1 MNIGLFFGSFNP
13 IHVGHQIIA
22 DQILNA
28 AELDQVWLMVSPQNP
43 LKKKSTLLNQYDRLH
58 LVELATKDH
67 PQLIPSDFEFKLPI
81 PSYTIDT
88 LTHLTEK
95 YPQHHFSLIM
105 GGDNLES
112 LKKWKNYEQLLEH
125 YTIMVYARPGA
136 SVGGDLLNHDNIRV
150 FEFPQMDVSSSFI
163 RRQIKNGKSVK
174 YFLDDSVDAYI
185 KEMNLYK

>member
-13 IHVGHQIIA
+13 IHLGHQIIA

-28 AELDQVWLMVSPQNP
+28 AKLDQVWLMVSPQNP

-58 LVELATKDH
+58 LVELATKDN

-88 LTHLTEK
+88 LTHLKEK
-95 YPQHHFSLIM
+95 YPLHQFSLIM

-112 LKKWKNYEQLLEH
+112 LKKWKNYELLLEN

-136 SVGGDLLNHDNIRV
+136 SVRGDLIDHKNVRL

-163 RRQIKNGKSVK
+163 RNQIKDDKSVK
-174 YFLDDSVDAYI
+174 YFLDDGVAAYI

>member
-1 MNIGLFFGSFNP
+1 
-13 IHVGHQIIA
+13 VGHQIIA

-28 AELDQVWLMVSPQNP
+28 AELDQVWLMLSPQNP
-43 LKKKSTLLNQYDRLH
+43 LKKKASLLNQYDRLH
-58 LVELATKDH
+58 LVELATQNHQK
-67 PQLIPSDFEFKLPI
+67 LIPSDFEFNLPV

-95 YPQHHFSLIM
+95 YHQHEFSLIM

-112 LKKWKNYEQLLEH
+112 LKKWKNYEQLIENYKIL
-125 YTIMVYARPGA
+125 VYARPGA
-136 SVGGDLLNHDNIRV
+136 SVGGDLLNHKNVRI

-163 RRQIKNGKSVK
+163 RNQIKAGKSAK
-174 YFLDDSVDAYI
+174 YFLDASVEAYI